1 MTLDF
6 VFKTATGHDIGYWL
20 DRGYLDMYSSYAN
33 GDDPGKGILT
43 ANWNHFPRQAA
54 SDSHRTA
61 EGKAAQEFNWSRNPK
76 GGARFQDILERMGY
90 KLEWSDQT
98 SRCDHCYG
106 AVLEGPDYYGDSAHA
121 AVLGD
126 CSLVCESCIRKDFT
140 EEYLEGLENKSKSA
154 VNIQGIDP
162 AKNGYVKVE
171 GDFENGFH
179 PGQTDNPKD
188 ICKRLEAQ
196 GYSRLLFVIDSA
208 GQFDISFS
216 VWCHSSGL
224 PKMADYQRT
233 FSETAY

>member
-140 EEYLEGLENKSKSA
+140 EESTLTITVDLS
-154 VNIQGIDP
+154 
-162 AKNGYVKVE
+162 
-171 GDFENGFH
+171 
-179 PGQTDNPKD
+179 
-188 ICKRLEAQ
+188 KRL
-196 GYSRLLFVIDSA
+196 GPSA
-208 GQFDISFS
+208 SGKTIKIA
-216 VWCHSSGL
+216 SSNGNVPL
-224 PKMADYQRT
+224 GHPSGATIGINVYTK
-233 FSETAY
+233 EKG